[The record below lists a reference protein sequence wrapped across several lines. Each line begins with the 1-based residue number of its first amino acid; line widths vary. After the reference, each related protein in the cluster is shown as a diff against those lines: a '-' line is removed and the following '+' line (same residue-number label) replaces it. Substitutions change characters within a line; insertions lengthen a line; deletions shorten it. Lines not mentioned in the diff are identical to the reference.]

1 MSRTSRPMQPALIL
15 RLALADLRHEWIL
28 TFCLVLAIS
37 AVIAPLLLLFG
48 LKHGTIE
55 TLRMRLVEDPKNREI
70 RPMASLTFTRDW
82 FEEMANRPDVAF
94 LTPMTRQ
101 ISASVTA
108 RIAGKDGSADLDLVP
123 TGPGDALLLEN
134 GAPIPGEQDA
144 VLSALAAE
152 SLNAVPGDVLVVDVT
167 RVVGNRRER
176 ASVELRVAGTTSLRA
191 GAQRL
196 VYVPLALIEQV
207 EAYRDGQAV
216 PELGWSGSQP
226 EAYPLFDGVVVA
238 TKEPMTV
245 LLQQRL
251 RANSGFTQS
260 RDLPAGEVE
269 MLLGYPLR
277 QEAALFALST
287 QIRPAGMENLNAVR
301 TQLRGQNASMLPWV
315 KPMRATLIEHGHEL
329 EIRVLPAEATSLGVL
344 PSPALLEEA
353 EKGPIP
359 AILPEGIAE
368 TGALLEL
375 EVANDTGTLHFPVR
389 VAGTHMLSEPTLF
402 LPERVGGILRLSET
416 RPLRYDPERGVFLMY
431 RRGYA
436 GFRMYARNIEDVA
449 MLRQLMESQN
459 IPVHTEAERIH
470 SVQEMD
476 RYLTLIFWLVATV
489 GIAGSVASLVA
500 SLYASVERKRRE
512 LGVLRL
518 IGLPSSRM
526 FRFPVYQGVL
536 IATGGFGVAL
546 MFFHLLA
553 NTINHMFASHLQT
566 GERFCFLPVDYTAMA
581 LGGVVAVAAL
591 SAVAAVVRLARI
603 DPAEALRDE

>member
-1 MSRTSRPMQPALIL
+1 MSRASRPMQPALIL

-82 FEEMANRPDVAF
+82 FAEMGDRPDVAF
-94 LTPMTRQ
+94 LIPMTRQ

-108 RIAGKDGSADLDLVP
+108 RIAGKDGTADLDLVP

-134 GAPIPGEQDA
+134 EAPIPGGEEA

-152 SLNAVPGDVLVVDVT
+152 SLSAAPGDVLVVDVT

-176 ASVELRVAGTTSLRA
+176 ASVELRVQGITSLRA

-238 TKEPMTV
+238 TAEPMTV

-251 RANSGFTQS
+251 RANSGFTRS
-260 RDLPAGEVE
+260 RDLTAAEAE
-269 MLLGYPLR
+269 TLLGYPLQR
-277 QEAALFALST
+277 EAALFSLST

-301 TQLRGQNASMLPWV
+301 TQLRGQNAVLLPFV
-315 KPMRATLIEHGHEL
+315 NPMKAGLPEVGAEL
-329 EIRVLPAEATSLGVL
+329 EIHILPSEAAALGVL
-344 PSPALLEEA
+344 PSPALLEGGEDNSV
-353 EKGPIP
+353 P
-359 AILPEGIAE
+359 AVLPRGIAKQ
-368 TGALLEL
+368 GAVLEMEL
-375 EVANDTGTLHFPVR
+375 VNDNGTLRFPLR
-389 VAGTHMLSEPTLF
+389 VAGTHELSDTILF
-402 LPERVGGILRLSET
+402 LPERAGGILRLSQT
-416 RPLRYDPERGVFLMY
+416 RPLRYDSERGVFLMY

-436 GFRMYARNIEDVA
+436 GFRMYTRNIEDVA
-449 MLRQLMESQN
+449 ILRQVMESQN

-470 SVQEMD
+470 SVMEMD
-476 RYLTLIFWLVATV
+476 RYLTLIFWLVAAV

-518 IGLPSSRM
+518 IGLPGSRM

-553 NTINHMFASHLQT
+553 NTINRMFAGHLQS
-566 GERFCFLPVDYTAMA
+566 GERFCFLPAEYTAMA
-581 LGGVVAVAAL
+581 LAGVVAVAAL
-591 SAVAAVVRLARI
+591 SAIAAVVRLARI